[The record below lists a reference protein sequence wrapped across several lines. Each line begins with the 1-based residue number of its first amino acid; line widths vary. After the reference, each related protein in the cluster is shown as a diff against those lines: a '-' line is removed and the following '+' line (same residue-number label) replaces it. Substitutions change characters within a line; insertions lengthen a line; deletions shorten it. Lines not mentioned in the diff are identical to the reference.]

1 MAQEE
6 MIETIVKTYVLAN
19 QGGRVGHTIYRSR
32 TSIAI
37 PYIVWFPVHT
47 IDKYYYRNRLMFTCY
62 SHMIYRVDNLIVAAF
77 NRDKV

>member
-32 TSIAI
+32 SAIAI
-37 PYIVWFPVHT
+37 PYAV
-47 IDKYYYRNRLMFTCY
+47 
-62 SHMIYRVDNLIVAAF
+62 
-77 NRDKV
+77 